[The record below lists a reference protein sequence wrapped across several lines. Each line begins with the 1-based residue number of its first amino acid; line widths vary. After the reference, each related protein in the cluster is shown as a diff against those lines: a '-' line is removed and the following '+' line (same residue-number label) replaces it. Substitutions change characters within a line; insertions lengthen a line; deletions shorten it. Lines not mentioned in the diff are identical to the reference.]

1 MYDSEQHRTRYVQSS
16 YKCFCLALYHPTS
29 SSRGC
34 DLTAILNYQV
44 DQYPARRGLRHR
56 KFRIPYRPAQGTV
69 AILVLH
75 TRKDRFQRDSTVVS
89 RCMSWMLWSEEKNR
103 SQGHVMDTR
112 AQFLHGVDGVN
123 MAAAQHGRDMGFST
137 LIAAVPQPWDR
148 GICDSQCMH
157 TGNTSHLQR
166 RIATS
171 SQNVLGARWWWC
183 CSVLILWSVT
193 LRETKVK
200 AD

>member
-1 MYDSEQHRTRYVQSS
+1 MRGIVRIGVGRSPTLVAVDIVERDGRLMDDSEQHRTKYIQIKWLRLLGLVV
-16 YKCFCLALYHPTS
+16 LYHPTS

-103 SQGHVMDTR
+103 SQGQVRDTR

-123 MAAAQHGRDMGFST
+123 MAAA
-137 LIAAVPQPWDR
+137 
-148 GICDSQCMH
+148 
-157 TGNTSHLQR
+157 
-166 RIATS
+166 
-171 SQNVLGARWWWC
+171 
-183 CSVLILWSVT
+183 
-193 LRETKVK
+193 
-200 AD
+200 